1 MRALWTAATGM
12 KSQQTNIDVISNNLA
27 NINTTGY
34 KRQKAEFKDLLYA
47 NLRGANVNEGGEG
60 VPNGLEVGH
69 GVRPGSISRFFTQGT
84 MERTE
89 NPFDLALDGP
99 GFFGIASPD
108 GEPLYTRDGSF
119 KYSAE
124 GDVNR
129 LVTADG
135 YSVMDENNNPIFLPG
150 DLQEITVQENGLI
163 QGTDENGALVNV
175 ANLKLVD
182 FINPEGL
189 EALGGNNYAAT
200 VASGEEA
207 EVQGGPRGLSVRQNY
222 LEGSNVQA
230 VDEMVRMITAQR
242 AYETSS
248 KAVQTSDEMM
258 GIANNM
264 RR

>member
-12 KSQQTNIDVISNNLA
+12 KSQQTNIDVISNNLS

-69 GVRPGSISRFFTQGT
+69 GVRPSSISRFFMQGSL
-84 MERTE
+84 ERTD
-89 NPFDLALDGP
+89 NPFDLALEGR
-99 GFFGIASPD
+99 GFFGVSSPEGD
-108 GEPLYTRDGSF
+108 QLYTRDGSF

-129 LVTADG
+129 LVTANG
-135 YSVMDENNNPIFLPG
+135 YSVMDENNNPIFIPG
-150 DLQEITVQENGLI
+150 ELREIVVQDNGLI
-163 QGTDENGALVNV
+163 QGINEAGEQIDIAT
-175 ANLKLVD
+175 LKLVD

-200 VASGEEA
+200 VASGGEA
-207 EVQGGPRGLSVRQNY
+207 AIQGGPQGLAVRQSF
-222 LEGSNVQA
+222 LESSNVQA

>member
-12 KSQQTNIDVISNNLA
+12 KSQQTNIDVISNNLS

-47 NLRGANVNEGGEG
+47 NLRGANVNEAGEG

-69 GVRPGSISRFFTQGT
+69 GVRPSSISRFFMQGSL
-84 MERTE
+84 ERTE
-89 NPFDLALDGP
+89 NPFDLALEGR
-99 GFFGIASPD
+99 GFFGVSSPEGD
-108 GEPLYTRDGSF
+108 PLYTRDGSF

-129 LVTADG
+129 LVTANG
-135 YSVMDENNNPIFLPG
+135 YSVMDENNDPIFIPG
-150 DLQEITVQENGLI
+150 ELREIVVQEDGLI
-163 QGTDENGALVNV
+163 QGINEAGEQIDI

-207 EVQGGPRGLSVRQNY
+207 AVQGGPQGLSVRQSF
-222 LEGSNVQA
+222 LESSNVQA

>member
-1 MRALWTAATGM
+1 MRALSTAATGM

-47 NLRGANVNEGGEG
+47 NLRGANVNEAGEG
-60 VPNGLEVGH
+60 EPNGLEVGH
-69 GVRPGSISRFFTQGT
+69 GVRPSSVSRFFTQGT
-84 MERTE
+84 LERTE
-89 NPFDLALDGP
+89 NPFDLALDGR
-99 GFFGIASPD
+99 GFFGIGSPD

-129 LVTADG
+129 LVTANG
-135 YSVMDENNNPIFLPG
+135 YSVLDENDDPIFIPG
-150 DLQEITVQENGLI
+150 DLREIIVQENGLI
-163 QGTDENGALVNV
+163 QGVDENGATVDV
-175 ANLKLVD
+175 ATLKLVD

-189 EALGGNNYAAT
+189 EAQGGNNYAAT
-200 VASGEEA
+200 VASGGEA
-207 EVQGGPRGLSVRQNY
+207 PVQEGPQGLSVRQSF
-222 LEGSNVQA
+222 LEASNVQA
-230 VDEMVRMITAQR
+230 VDEMTRMITAQR